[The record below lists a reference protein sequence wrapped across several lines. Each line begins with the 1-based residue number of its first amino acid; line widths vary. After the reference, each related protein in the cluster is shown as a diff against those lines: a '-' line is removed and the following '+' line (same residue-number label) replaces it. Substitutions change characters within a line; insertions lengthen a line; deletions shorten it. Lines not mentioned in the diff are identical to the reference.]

1 MPVEQLIDGM
11 INVLKKNV
19 VARTPLTQDVLTGQG
34 IIKVDN
40 TFHFEDVNEIVLF
53 QNGSEN
59 DLNWHTIAKIIDTNT
74 IQLLQPVT
82 MDFTVAQ
89 GAQIQKALGNTYVFP
104 EDILFGDRE
113 VIPNPNRIVITVD
126 PDTLSNEWIYLMGGL
141 DEDYRLTISI
151 YAKDDSFVDGMRII
165 SKFADSIYHLLNGNI
180 HLDIVNDE
188 TPLTAD
194 LAIGIRDVSIASTAQ
209 WPADQDHRYELQ
221 DNENVEIDFAIDSVV
236 SPTVVRLSRTTVK
249 NYQVARKGILRRRVR
264 YLYESRVDKVEFG
277 YISKE
282 NVVFKAA
289 RLSWF
294 GKETEEYGF
303 PQHGRGG
310 IF

>member
-1 MPVEQLIDGM
+1 MPVEQIVDGM

-19 VARTPLTQDVLTGQG
+19 VARTLLTQDAPAGSNVL
-34 IIKVDN
+34 KVDN
-40 TFHFEDVNEIVLF
+40 TFHYEGVNEIVLF
-53 QNGSEN
+53 QTGDED
-59 DLNWHTIAKIIDTNT
+59 DLNWHTIFQIVDTNT
-74 IQLLQPVT
+74 IVLLQPT
-82 MDFTVAQ
+82 TKDFFVSRSAM
-89 GAQIQKALGNTYVFP
+89 IQKALGNTYIFA

-113 VIPNPNRIVITVD
+113 VIPNPNRVVITVN

-141 DEDYRLTISI
+141 DEDYRMTITI
-151 YAKDDSFVDGMRII
+151 YVKDDEFVDGMRVI

-194 LAIGIRDVSIASTAQ
+194 IAVDANLVTIGSTAS
-209 WPADQDHRYELQ
+209 WTADSDHRYELQ
-221 DNENVEIDFAIDSVV
+221 DNENVEIDFAIDSVIDA
-236 SPTVVRLSRTTVK
+236 TTVRISRRTVK
-249 NYQVARKGILRRRVR
+249 DYEVARKGIFRRRVR

-282 NVVFKAA
+282 SVVFKAA

-303 PQHGRGG
+303 PQQGRGG